1 VVLAEGR
8 ACQRLWSKRDIPAA
22 GNAPEERQRAM
33 KLAFVYV
40 IDERGFEL
48 ATHSAI
54 SLVLSQRS
62 PCDIHMFCYQFSPT
76 LSSRLSAALAE
87 LRATLTLHPIRDAL
101 VEQHQTCGHVTTP
114 SLLKVSAIE
123 KLVGQCD
130 RVIYL
135 DHDLLVFDDLKIE
148 DIEFGD
154 VPIAAVIDM
163 DLSDTGALRH
173 TKWSMGG
180 GTEDDIDC
188 YFNVGFMIVE
198 SKNWLRETYRN
209 KYASALDRHDISC
222 RYKIRC
228 TSIEQCALNS
238 VFEDNWIRLPVVY
251 NMQASAKFTK
261 SWRTALVRHYCGA
274 RKFLPI
280 AMFRSDRR
288 DVRFLNEIKRTMG
301 LPAVPFCF
309 LYEIPF
315 LLNAARKYRSTLPMR
330 RFLRAT
336 EV

>member
-1 VVLAEGR
+1 L
-8 ACQRLWSKRDIPAA
+8 RD
-22 GNAPEERQRAM
+22 
-33 KLAFVYV
+33 K
-40 IDERGFEL
+40 
-48 ATHSAI
+48 
-54 SLVLSQRS
+54 
-62 PCDIHMFCYQFSPT
+62 
-76 LSSRLSAALAE
+76 
-87 LRATLTLHPIRDAL
+87 
-101 VEQHQTCGHVTTP
+101 
-114 SLLKVSAIE
+114 
-123 KLVGQCD
+123 
-130 RVIYL
+130 
-135 DHDLLVFDDLKIE
+135 
-148 DIEFGD
+148 
-154 VPIAAVIDM
+154 
-163 DLSDTGALRH
+163 
-173 TKWSMGG
+173 KWSLGG
-180 GTEDDIDC
+180 GTADDIDS

-198 SKNWLRETYRN
+198 SKNWLRGTYRN

-238 VFEDNWIRLPVVY
+238 VFEDSWIRLPVVY

-288 DVRFLNEIKRTMG
+288 DVRFLNEIKRTIG
-301 LPAVPFCF
+301 LPAVPFSS

-315 LLNAARKYRSTLPMR
+315 LLNAVRKYRSTLPMR